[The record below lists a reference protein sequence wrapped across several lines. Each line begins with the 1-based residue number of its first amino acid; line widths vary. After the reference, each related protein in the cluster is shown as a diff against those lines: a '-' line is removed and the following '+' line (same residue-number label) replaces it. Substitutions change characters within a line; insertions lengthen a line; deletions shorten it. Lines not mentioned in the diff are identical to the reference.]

1 MVNPSTAGSLLA
13 LRQFIFWINISEHS
27 MHYIVMY
34 SPSSDLMQVLII
46 RFTQQI
52 IVTYREVIQD
62 DGV

>member
-1 MVNPSTAGSLLA
+1 
-13 LRQFIFWINISEHS
+13 

-34 SPSSDLMQVLII
+34 SPLSDFMQVLII

-52 IVTYREVIQD
+52 IFTYREVIQD

>member
-1 MVNPSTAGSLLA
+1 MVNPSTARCLLA
-13 LRQFIFWINISEHS
+13 LRKFIFGINISEHS

-34 SPSSDLMQVLII
+34 SPLSDLMQVLIT